1 MYNSVIKEARIFR
14 KRSNCYA
21 GKQNTKADS
30 KTQRKWVVL
39 CGSRRND
46 SEAREKAGRTGRA
59 CDGCTNDAGAFGDDE
74 SAMALL
80 HKMDHGTEQFLER
93 AEADVIAFFEK
104 HQLHYVRRAPEQAIV
119 IYELPFRTK
128 NINYLVRVILEAE
141 AKACRIDAVYPF
153 SAEKIYEYPL
163 CRAIAKEN
171 FRYRYGALQY
181 DERDGEISFR
191 YSYSISHGVYED
203 ELGRSFECV
212 LRSAENSY
220 AVVQK
225 NCVGKYK
232 RNEAKE
238 MLNEFHALVDDL
250 NEMND

>member
-1 MYNSVIKEARIFR
+1 MQENRIQR
-14 KRSNCYA
+14 LIQKLRGNGSCSA
-21 GKQNTKADS
+21 AAEEMIQKLEKKQEELGEHATDAQM
-30 KTQRKWVVL
+30 TQ
-39 CGSRRND
+39 
-46 SEAREKAGRTGRA
+46 AIRE
-59 CDGCTNDAGAFGDDE
+59 CAFGDDE

-80 HKMDHGTEQFLER
+80 HKMDHDTVQWKKASIDNPDTEQFLER

-238 MLNEFHALVDDL
+238 MLNELNALVGDL

>member
-1 MYNSVIKEARIFR
+1 MQENRIQRLIQKLRGNGSCSAAAKEMIQ
-14 KRSNCYA
+14 KLEK
-21 GKQNTKADS
+21 KQEELGEHATDAQM
-30 KTQRKWVVL
+30 TQ
-39 CGSRRND
+39 
-46 SEAREKAGRTGRA
+46 AIRE
-59 CDGCTNDAGAFGDDE
+59 CAFGDDE

-93 AEADVIAFFEK
+93 AEADVIAFLEK

-238 MLNEFHALVDDL
+238 MLNELNALVGDL

>member
-1 MYNSVIKEARIFR
+1 MQENRIQR
-14 KRSNCYA
+14 LIQKLRGNGSCSA
-21 GKQNTKADS
+21 AAEEMIQKLEKKQEELGEHATDAQM
-30 KTQRKWVVL
+30 TQ
-39 CGSRRND
+39 
-46 SEAREKAGRTGRA
+46 AIRE
-59 CDGCTNDAGAFGDDE
+59 CAFGDDE

-80 HKMDHGTEQFLER
+80 HKMDHDTEQFLER

-141 AKACRIDAVYPF
+141 AKARRIDAVYPF

-238 MLNEFHALVDDL
+238 MLNELNALVGDL

>member
-1 MYNSVIKEARIFR
+1 M
-14 KRSNCYA
+14 
-21 GKQNTKADS
+21 
-30 KTQRKWVVL
+30 
-39 CGSRRND
+39 
-46 SEAREKAGRTGRA
+46 
-59 CDGCTNDAGAFGDDE
+59 
-74 SAMALL
+74 
-80 HKMDHGTEQFLER
+80 
-93 AEADVIAFFEK
+93 
-104 HQLHYVRRAPEQAIV
+104 
-119 IYELPFRTK
+119 
-128 NINYLVRVILEAE
+128 EAE
-141 AKACRIDAVYPF
+141 AKACRIDAVFPF

-171 FRYRYGALQY
+171 FRYRYGTLQY

-238 MLNEFHALVDDL
+238 MLNEFHALVDAANARGQSIISPRNYNTRLAAWQVLRTEKVCIVWNFGEFNKIIPGKSRRNMQKHACRPCASGFFLCLGSVFWWDYFAAGGISPTPFNTSCGRYGNFL
-250 NEMND
+250 ISARSVTPERTSVV